1 MVQIKKSGIESSKK
15 NAGKVG
21 RSLEFCG
28 LGDKRKAVSIKVDSL
43 RCATRGCSGRKSVYG
58 IRGLLDRYDLFE
70 LQQTWGGFLKGE
82 TLYIPENVLVVRS
95 WAGILPDRKAG
106 EKLARE
112 IASKGNPF
120 FGFTGKMDQCLDVD
134 AEIVEDSMRVS
145 YFRIERL
152 VQPKQ
157 KRKVTM
163 KITFALKVRLKNP
176 LRELP
181 ANFMDNPYVLEGDD
195 DFYRVLK
202 ALLDHP
208 EEYLVDFSRGYVC
221 RKPRTT
227 EEGNRVFALNFGL
240 FLNDSARYGSPV
252 SVMGPFSYCLA
263 KNRMENSNANRSL
276 FNSPMGL
283 VHISL
288 QNPSEDFLDEDGVEQ
303 MLDFVKEVFCDWRSL
318 KYIGRRD
325 FSCCGV
331 RMSISLPNPKSNF
344 APKPDYAS
352 LVEQDLNSALSFLN
366 EIKNAMAVGKNSM
379 EQDSEWNSLM
389 GSSDYF
395 DEPFGRLVYKSAYAR
410 NLAKNWIKKVSLDP
424 VMFVD
429 SVIPVVADFAKSN
442 INGGLY
448 GA

>member
-15 NAGKVG
+15 NAGRVG

-43 RCATRGCSGRKSVYG
+43 RSAARECSGRKSVYG

-82 TLYIPENVLVVRS
+82 TLYIPENTLVVRS
-95 WAGILPDRKAG
+95 RVGAIPDRKAG
-106 EKLARE
+106 EDFARE
-112 IASKGNPF
+112 IVSKDNAY

-134 AEIVEDSMRVS
+134 VDIVEDSVRVS
-145 YFRIERL
+145 YFRTERL
-152 VQPKQ
+152 VLPRQN
-157 KRKVTM
+157 RNVTM
-163 KITFALKVRLKNP
+163 KVTFGLKIRLKSP
-176 LRELP
+176 LQELP
-181 ANFMDNPYVLEGDD
+181 SGFFDKPYMLEGDD

-208 EEYLVDFSRGYVC
+208 EECLIDFSRGYVC

-240 FLNDSARYGSPV
+240 FLNDNARYGNPI
-252 SVMGPFSYCLA
+252 SVMGPFGYCLA
-263 KNRMENSNANRSL
+263 QKRMKNLNTSRSW

-288 QNPSEDFLDEDGVEQ
+288 QDPSDDCLDNVGAERILDFL
-303 MLDFVKEVFCDWRSL
+303 KEGLSDWRSL
-318 KYIGRRD
+318 KFNGRRD
-325 FSCCGV
+325 FSCCGIRV
-331 RMSISLPNPKSNF
+331 FLGLPNPKSNF
-344 APKPDYAS
+344 AQKPNYVS
-352 LVEQDLNSALSFLN
+352 LVEQEFNTALCFLN
-366 EIKNAMAVGKNSM
+366 EIKSVLDKGKESLG
-379 EQDSEWNSLM
+379 QDHEWKSLM
-389 GSSDYF
+389 GSLDYF
-395 DEPFGRLVYKSAYAR
+395 DEPFGRFIYKSAYAR
-410 NLAKNWIKKVSLDP
+410 DLAKTWINKVALDP

-429 SVIPVVADFAKSN
+429 SEIPVVAAFAKSN
-442 INGGLY
+442 INGVLY